1 MSRTSTN
8 QLSAIEVKLEL
19 TLHAPQARVWAALV
33 DETTAWWPKAFYA
46 TSSAKRFTIE
56 PRLGGKVGE
65 DAGNGEGL
73 VWYTVIGVERP
84 NLLLLSGHLVPP
96 FAGPATS
103 YLRLALSSAGDGATK
118 LELTDSCF
126 GQLADCDT
134 ESGWRQIFDEAL
146 RQHVEASPAPKKP
159 ETPAKKKKSK

>member
-1 MSRTSTN
+1 MSKTATT

-19 TLHAPQARVWAALV
+19 TLHAPPARVWQALV

-46 TSSAKRFTIE
+46 TTSAKRFVIE

-65 DAGNGEGL
+65 ESGDGEGL

-84 NLLLLSGHLVPP
+84 NFLLLSGYLVPP

-103 YLRLALSSAGDGATK
+103 YLRLVLSVAGKDATK
-118 LELTDSCF
+118 LEITDSCF

-134 ESGWRQIFDEAL
+134 ETGWRQIFDEGL
-146 RQHVEASPAPKKP
+146 RRQVETVESG
-159 ETPAKKKKSK
+159 KKSKKKPT